1 MLSILRHRVYRH
13 LFAAQVISLLGT
25 GMATVALS
33 LMAFEL
39 AGDNAGTVLATA
51 LTIKMLA
58 YVFVSPLLAALFQGR
73 PRKPVLVLLDI
84 IRALTALS
92 LPFLTEVWHIYVV
105 IFVLQSSSSGF
116 TPLFQA
122 TIPDVLPDEREYTK
136 ALSLSRLAYDMESL
150 ISPMLAAAL
159 LLITSWHGLFFGTM
173 LGFVASALL
182 VLSVILPKA
191 QASAANT
198 WTDRL
203 TKGGRI
209 YLLTPRLRGLL
220 LLSFTTA
227 LGGAMVF
234 VNTVVL
240 VQGNFALSGQQTA
253 FALAAFGFGSML
265 TALKL
270 PTLLEKVTERRVMLT
285 GLGLMIV
292 AQLFGTLITGY
303 VTLLIIWFVL
313 GAGCSLVQT
322 PTSKVLVRSASIAD
336 RPALFATHFSLS
348 HAGWMMAYPF
358 AGWLLTVLDVN
369 SAFLLLAGL
378 SVIGLALAS
387 KLWPVNEN
395 SAISHRHDDL
405 EAGHEHLEAF
415 GYGEEHG
422 HLYVIDSLHSK
433 WPR

>member
-73 PRKPVLVLLDI
+73 SRKPVLVLLDI

-105 IFVLQSSSSGF
+105 IFVLQSSSAGF

-122 TIPDVLPDEREYTK
+122 TIPDVLPDEREYTR
-136 ALSLSRLAYDMESL
+136 ALSLSRMAYDMESL
-150 ISPMLAAAL
+150 ISPMLAATL

-182 VLSVILPKA
+182 VLSVTLPKA
-191 QASAANT
+191 QASAVNT

-265 TALKL
+265 TALTL
-270 PTLLEKVTERRVMLT
+270 PTLLEKITERRVMLA

-292 AQLFGTLITGY
+292 AQLSGTLITGY
-303 VTLLIIWFVL
+303 VTLLMIWFVL
-313 GAGCSLVQT
+313 GAGYSLVQT
-322 PTSKVLVRSASIAD
+322 PTSKVLVRSASNAD
-336 RPALFATHFSLS
+336 RPALFAAHFSLS

-387 KLWPVNEN
+387 KLWPENEN

-415 GYGEEHG
+415 GYGEEHS

>member
-39 AGDNAGTVLATA
+39 AGGNAGTVLATA

-313 GAGCSLVQT
+313 GAGYSLVQT

-336 RPALFATHFSLS
+336 RPALFAAHFSLS

-415 GYGEEHG
+415 GYGEEHS

>member
-25 GMATVALS
+25 GLATVALS

-173 LGFVASALL
+173 LGIVASALL

-270 PTLLEKVTERRVMLT
+270 PTLLEKVTERGVMLT

-336 RPALFATHFSLS
+336 RPALFAAPFSLS

>member
-13 LFAAQVISLLGT
+13 LFAAQLISLLGT
-25 GMATVALS
+25 GLATVALS

-73 PRKPVLVLLDI
+73 ARKPVLVVLDI

-105 IFVLQSSSSGF
+105 IFVLQSSSAGF

-182 VLSVILPKA
+182 VLSITLPKA
-191 QASAANT
+191 QVSAVSSWA
-198 WTDRL
+198 DRIS
-203 TKGGRI
+203 KGGRI

-270 PTLLEKVTERRVMLT
+270 PALLDKYSERSVMLGGLLVLILAQLSGAFMHGYYTLLM
-285 GLGLMIV
+285 
-292 AQLFGTLITGY
+292 
-303 VTLLIIWFVL
+303 IWFFM
-313 GAGCSLVQT
+313 GAGYSLVQT
-322 PTSKVLVRSASIAD
+322 PTSKVLVRSASSGD
-336 RPALFATHFSLS
+336 RPALFSAHFSLS

-358 AGWLLTVLDVN
+358 AGWLLTVLTVN
-369 SAFLLLAGL
+369 AAFLLLAGM
-378 SVIGLALAS
+378 SVLGLLLATR
-387 KLWPVNEN
+387 LWPKDE
-395 SAISHRHDDL
+395 
-405 EAGHEHLEAF
+405 
-415 GYGEEHG
+415 
-422 HLYVIDSLHSK
+422 K
-433 WPR
+433 

>member
-39 AGDNAGTVLATA
+39 AGGNAGTVLATA

-105 IFVLQSSSSGF
+105 IFVLQSSSAGF

-122 TIPDVLPDEREYTK
+122 TIPDVLPDEREYTR
-136 ALSLSRLAYDMESL
+136 ALSLSRMAYDMESL
-150 ISPMLAAAL
+150 ISPMLAATL

-182 VLSVILPKA
+182 VLSVTLPKA
-191 QASAANT
+191 QASAVNT

-265 TALKL
+265 TALTL
-270 PTLLEKVTERRVMLT
+270 PTLLEKITERRVMLA

-292 AQLFGTLITGY
+292 AQLSGTLITDY
-303 VTLLIIWFVL
+303 VTLLMIWFVL
-313 GAGCSLVQT
+313 GAGYSLVQT
-322 PTSKVLVRSASIAD
+322 PTSKVLVRSASNAD
-336 RPALFATHFSLS
+336 RPALFAAHFSLS

-369 SAFLLLAGL
+369 SAFLVLAGL

>member
-25 GMATVALS
+25 GLATVALS

-73 PRKPVLVLLDI
+73 SRKPVLVLLDI

-92 LPFLTEVWHIYVV
+92 LPFLIEVWHIYVV
-105 IFVLQSSSSGF
+105 IFVLQSSSAGF

-182 VLSVILPKA
+182 VLSVTLPKA
-191 QASAANT
+191 QTSAANT

-265 TALKL
+265 TALTL
-270 PTLLEKVTERRVMLT
+270 PTL
-285 GLGLMIV
+285 
-292 AQLFGTLITGY
+292 
-303 VTLLIIWFVL
+303 
-313 GAGCSLVQT
+313 
-322 PTSKVLVRSASIAD
+322 
-336 RPALFATHFSLS
+336 
-348 HAGWMMAYPF
+348 
-358 AGWLLTVLDVN
+358 
-369 SAFLLLAGL
+369 
-378 SVIGLALAS
+378 
-387 KLWPVNEN
+387 
-395 SAISHRHDDL
+395 
-405 EAGHEHLEAF
+405 
-415 GYGEEHG
+415 
-422 HLYVIDSLHSK
+422 
-433 WPR
+433 